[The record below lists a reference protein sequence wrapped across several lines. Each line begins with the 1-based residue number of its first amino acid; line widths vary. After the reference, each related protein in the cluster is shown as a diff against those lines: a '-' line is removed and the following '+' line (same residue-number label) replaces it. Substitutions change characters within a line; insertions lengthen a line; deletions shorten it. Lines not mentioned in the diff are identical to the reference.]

1 MCAFVYAHYLVSS
14 SIRSSHDNKPAGLK
28 APPHAQCGSTH
39 PAGPPP
45 PLQRQLQPSVPQLT
59 IPAPNP
65 PYLHTLP
72 LANQN
77 QQFALARP
85 PMSCPPVSF
94 ASESRWVLMSSGAC
108 RESVQWQY
116 PVLVISLTFSSLHAL
131 VLPNSRFH
139 RQLSEPCLTFLPP
152 ENRGTVPYRPAS
164 HEKRPTYQRHL
175 SEPLVPH
182 GQPVLKQELIDP
194 RYPDAGLP
202 APGLAQHPVTI
213 KKEPQDFTFDSGE
226 CICKQ
231 AKPFRFLKVNVDIG
245 FSFFSLFYLYW
256 Q

>member
-1 MCAFVYAHYLVSS
+1 MCAHYLVLS
-14 SIRSSHDNKPAGLK
+14 SICSSHDNKLAGLK

-45 PLQRQLQPSVPQLT
+45 LQRQLQPSVPQLT
-59 IPAPNP
+59 SSCPQRHIPAPNP
-65 PYLHTLP
+65 SYLRALP

-94 ASESRWVLMSSGAC
+94 ASESRWVLMSSGDC
-108 RESVQWQY
+108 RYSVQWHDS
-116 PVLVISLTFSSLHAL
+116 VLVISLMFSSLHSLL

-152 ENRGTVPYRPAS
+152 ESRGTVPYRPAS

-182 GQPVLKQELIDP
+182 GPPVLKQELIDP
-194 RYPDAGLP
+194 RYPDTGLP
-202 APGLAQHPVTI
+202 AAGLAQHPVTI

-226 CICKQ
+226 CVCK
-231 AKPFRFLKVNVDIG
+231 
-245 FSFFSLFYLYW
+245 
-256 Q
+256 